1 MRRAGSKTGDLLLSP
16 IMLNMTGLVHIF
28 HLKVALRTPHHFEKK
43 LKIHQMQQKN
53 YRYKFEGVNG
63 CYSLLSNRAIQTN
76 SGVMMHQNFGYD
88 DMTID
93 LK

>member
-16 IMLNMTGLVHIF
+16 IMLNKTDLVQIF
-28 HLKVALRTPHHFEKK
+28 HVKVVLRTPHHFEKK